1 MVVEDVEA
9 AEAMEVVAAEAMEV
23 VVEAE
28 TAVNKLQT
36 DICRSTVSIMYNQF
50 YRLLQLRR
58 RRTYVSRLHQG
69 TFWWRWIWWWRRWSR
84 WWRRWRSWYVYNI
97 PVF

>member
-9 AEAMEVVAAEAMEV
+9 AEAMEVVVAEAEAMEV

-36 DICRSTVSIMYNQF
+36 DICRSTVSMYN
-50 YRLLQLRR
+50 
-58 RRTYVSRLHQG
+58 V
-69 TFWWRWIWWWRRWSR
+69 
-84 WWRRWRSWYVYNI
+84 
-97 PVF
+97 